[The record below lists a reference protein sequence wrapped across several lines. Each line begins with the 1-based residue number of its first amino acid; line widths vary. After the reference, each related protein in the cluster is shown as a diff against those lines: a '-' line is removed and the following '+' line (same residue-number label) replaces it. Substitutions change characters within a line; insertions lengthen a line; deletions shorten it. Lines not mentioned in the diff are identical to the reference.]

1 VRTSD
6 LTAAARIRNA
16 ALEGFAANGLAATSI
31 RDVAAAAGVS
41 PGLVQ
46 HHFGTK
52 AGLRDAVNVY
62 VIVVAT
68 ETLQDLNKAGATPE
82 GWAAMGDTVTAFVRD
97 NATAVRYV
105 ARAMLEGDLAAEKIF
120 DTLLDI
126 AHRNWLEPLARAGV
140 LEPGVD
146 REWAAIHAVLF
157 NIASVLFEPTISRH
171 LPETFFSPEQLQ
183 RWNKATTEL
192 YRRGLTRPTPGESKR
207 TRK

>member
-1 VRTSD
+1 
-6 LTAAARIRNA
+6 
-16 ALEGFAANGLAATSI
+16 
-31 RDVAAAAGVS
+31 
-41 PGLVQ
+41 
-46 HHFGTK
+46 
-52 AGLRDAVNVY
+52 VNDY
-62 VIVVAT
+62 VIAVAN
-68 ETLQDLNKAGATPE
+68 ETLQDLLKAGVTPE
-82 GWAAMGDTVTAFVRD
+82 GWAAMGDIVTAFVRD

-105 ARAMLEGDLAAEKIF
+105 ARAMIEGDLAAERIF
-120 DTLLDI
+120 DTLVDI
-126 AHRNWLEPLARAGV
+126 AHRNWLKPLARAGV

-192 YRRGLTRPTPGESKR
+192 YRRGLTRPAPAESKR